1 MSEININ
8 AVLAIFTA
16 LVLFLFA
23 IESFGKEL
31 EHSFKDKIKPL
42 IAKATRGCFLSL
54 LTGAIATGLLQSS
67 SAVSVI
73 IVSLVSSKIMNL
85 QQAIGILLGTNIG
98 TTFTAQLIAF
108 KLTNIAPYFLVVGYF
123 LNFAKGKVGMWG
135 KPLFYFGLLF
145 FGLNLLSKEVSI
157 LQDHP
162 FIKDWLLNT
171 HNPYLGLLIGAVLT
185 ALLQSSSVMTGLIII
200 FSAQGLLNFDLAVP
214 LLIGSN
220 VGTTITAIFASFNLG
235 VDARRAAAANL
246 LINFAGLVLFTPFL
260 IPFTKLMQSSA
271 ENLGQQVANAHLAF
285 NLTIVVVLLPFSS
298 KLAQIV
304 ESKIK

>member
-1 MSEININ
+1 MTEVNVN
-8 AVLAIFTA
+8 ALLAIFTA

-23 IESFGKEL
+23 IESFGRNL
-31 EHSFKDKIKPL
+31 EHTFKDKIKPL
-42 IAKATRGCFLSL
+42 IQKATRHPLLSL

-73 IVSLVSSKIMNL
+73 IVSLVSAKIMNL
-85 QQAIGILLGTNIG
+85 HQAVGILLGTNIG
-98 TTFTAQLIAF
+98 TTLTAQLIAF
-108 KLTNIAPYFLVVGYF
+108 KLTNVAPYFLVVGYF
-123 LNFAKGKVGMWG
+123 LNFAKGKIGMWG

-145 FGLNLLSKEVSI
+145 FGLNLLSKEVTV

-171 HNPYLGLLIGAVLT
+171 HSPYLGLIVGAVLT

-200 FSAQGLLNFDLAVP
+200 FCSQGLLNFELAVP

-220 VGTTITAIFASFNLG
+220 VGTTVTAIFASFNLG

-246 LINFAGLVLFTPFL
+246 LINFAGLILFTPFL
-260 IPFTKLMQSSA
+260 IPFTSLMQQSA
-271 ENLGQQVANAHLAF
+271 SNLGQQVANAHLCF
-285 NLTIVVVLLPFSS
+285 NLVTVVLILPFTG
-298 KLAQIV
+298 KLAHFV
-304 ESKIK
+304 ENRIH